1 MHRSSVLNP
10 RLKGSC
16 ASREGRTDA
25 FIYPGILDLYKI
37 GKLALIE
44 VDGMVEV

>member
-16 ASREGRTDA
+16 APGEGRTDV
-25 FIYPGILDLYKI
+25 FIYPVILDPYKI

-44 VDGMVEV
+44 VDGTVEV